1 METQAQLQREV
12 QEARHEAREAIKA
25 KEHHAEE
32 MAKLKRAE
40 EKTETLQLELE
51 AAREKIKKLME
62 GGGGE
67 GGGSGGVSQLEV
79 KALQAQ
85 NEKLREKLVNM
96 RDQSTHEKQ
105 ELSKLAKNLEEK
117 VAQLAVKTKVGH
129 FRYRYFL
136 PVTC

>member
-25 KEHHAEE
+25 KEHHAKE
-32 MAKLKRAE
+32 MANLKRAE

-105 ELSKLAKNLEEK
+105 ELAKDLEEK